1 MKETT
6 RINKIQAKREQNKL
20 HGQPSLEKESN
31 KQSKITSTKIFE
43 QDYIKDSN
51 KLKDK
56 LEVNNKNH
64 FYKLSIEERKII
76 NKNEQN
82 KNIKL
87 KDNNIL
93 IGIKKEINSSKETQK
108 ERKIETIFNKG
119 KSENKSNLINSVSN
133 RPNTKLIANEN
144 QINRRKTNNLNNK
157 GESYKNNQNAIISKD
172 NNFFN
177 NISIHIINATKKEQK
192 KEITVQKRHLTIIKP
207 FNNQNNDDTKNNFG
221 KNQQYNR
228 NTNYLRKNIIN
239 NKELQKII
247 NTSTSRYNKPS
258 ILSKQEQNQM
268 SLKTSIAANIETK
281 YQTNPQKP
289 CSILYKKD

>member
-31 KQSKITSTKIFE
+31 KQTKITFTKIFE

-93 IGIKKEINSSKETQK
+93 IGIKKEINSSKEAQK

-133 RPNTKLIANEN
+133 QPNTKLIANEN
-144 QINRRKTNNLNNK
+144 QINKRKTNNLNNK
-157 GESYKNNQNAIISKD
+157 GESYKNNQSAIISKD

-177 NISIHIINATKKEQK
+177 NISIHRIDATKKEPK
-192 KEITVQKRHLTIIKP
+192 KEISVQKRHLAIIKTV
-207 FNNQNNDDTKNNFG
+207 NQNRLTFLN
-221 KNQQYNR
+221 
-228 NTNYLRKNIIN
+228 
-239 NKELQKII
+239 
-247 NTSTSRYNKPS
+247 
-258 ILSKQEQNQM
+258 
-268 SLKTSIAANIETK
+268 
-281 YQTNPQKP
+281 
-289 CSILYKKD
+289 